1 MTRNIP
7 GVVDGAALAAL
18 LGDEPARAA
27 DNAPQTRPEFR
38 CAAVEMLGRGM
49 RLDDVAAA
57 LRISRQGVLDLLGE
71 QRDIDRDRREQPTQ
85 QLMEFL
91 ERGRAIHRAPR
102 R

>member
-1 MTRNIP
+1 MHNIP
-7 GVVDGAALAAL
+7 GKVDNAALAAL

-57 LRISRQGVLDLLGE
+57 LRISRQGVLDLISE
-71 QRDIDRDRREQPTQ
+71 QREIDRDRREQPAQ
-85 QLMEFL
+85 ELIDL
-91 ERGRAIHRAPR
+91 LSRGRDRGRPPIR
-102 R
+102 